1 MKLFDYGWFKDFHGC
16 IEELKSMAMKEDW
29 DYKKN
34 PIGKNPIL
42 ENYIRHT
49 FVKVYEEGKVLEQH
63 GYAIFNTG
71 LVTDYQEEIYGLFQ
85 KNRRPGTI
93 QWFFI
98 GWRKASDRELM
109 KFSCLLDNANY
120 FENSSDLI
128 YDTRLELRPNVNHI
142 IDNNIARFPTALQT
156 MDKYQLGILLEGTI
170 KDAIRR
176 IRRNYKTAVGP
187 WRRGGPLPGC
197 TTGAPGSGSRHHRCT
212 VRSRL
217 R

>member
-1 MKLFDYGWFKDFHGC
+1 
-16 IEELKSMAMKEDW
+16 MKEDW

-93 QWFFI
+93 
-98 GWRKASDRELM
+98 
-109 KFSCLLDNANY
+109 
-120 FENSSDLI
+120 
-128 YDTRLELRPNVNHI
+128 
-142 IDNNIARFPTALQT
+142 
-156 MDKYQLGILLEGTI
+156 
-170 KDAIRR
+170 
-176 IRRNYKTAVGP
+176 
-187 WRRGGPLPGC
+187 
-197 TTGAPGSGSRHHRCT
+197 
-212 VRSRL
+212 
-217 R
+217 

>member
-1 MKLFDYGWFKDFHGC
+1 MKIKFFTFAEKDRIFMKLFDYGWFKDFHGC

-109 KFSCLLDNANY
+109 KFSCLPDNANY

-142 IDNNIARFPTALQT
+142 IDDNIARFPTALQT

-176 IRRNYKTAVGP
+176 IRRNYKTAVPQYYDG
-187 WRRGGPLPGC
+187 
-197 TTGAPGSGSRHHRCT
+197 
-212 VRSRL
+212 RL
-217 R
+217 QFSYLYA

>member
-1 MKLFDYGWFKDFHGC
+1 
-16 IEELKSMAMKEDW
+16 MAMKEDW

-34 PIGKNPIL
+34 PIGKNLIL

-98 GWRKASDRELM
+98 GWRKASDREL
-109 KFSCLLDNANY
+109 KIGRAH
-120 FENSSDLI
+120 
-128 YDTRLELRPNVNHI
+128 V
-142 IDNNIARFPTALQT
+142 
-156 MDKYQLGILLEGTI
+156 
-170 KDAIRR
+170 
-176 IRRNYKTAVGP
+176 
-187 WRRGGPLPGC
+187 
-197 TTGAPGSGSRHHRCT
+197 
-212 VRSRL
+212 
-217 R
+217 

>member
-1 MKLFDYGWFKDFHGC
+1 MKLFDYGWFKDCHGC

-109 KFSCLLDNANY
+109 KFSCLPDNANY

-142 IDNNIARFPTALQT
+142 IDDNIARFPTALQT

-170 KDAIRR
+170 KDCHKKDTQKLQNSCPSILRR
-176 IRRNYKTAVGP
+176 TPPITPTFMLDLKSLRR
-187 WRRGGPLPGC
+187 
-197 TTGAPGSGSRHHRCT
+197 SGISY
-212 VRSRL
+212 
-217 R
+217 

>member
-1 MKLFDYGWFKDFHGC
+1 
-16 IEELKSMAMKEDW
+16 MKEDW

-109 KFSCLLDNANY
+109 KF
-120 FENSSDLI
+120 
-128 YDTRLELRPNVNHI
+128 
-142 IDNNIARFPTALQT
+142 
-156 MDKYQLGILLEGTI
+156 
-170 KDAIRR
+170 
-176 IRRNYKTAVGP
+176 
-187 WRRGGPLPGC
+187 
-197 TTGAPGSGSRHHRCT
+197 
-212 VRSRL
+212 
-217 R
+217 